1 MSTQV
6 KKQNLKNL
14 EKKHKSGKK
23 RYTTTTFS
31 SFLQVLVYPFQL
43 LSCYPLF
50 LYFSFLVQALSEH
63 KPYHLYL
70 FGQSNAPNKFTLRHF
85 HASFQLPSL
94 SLQLVNICCN
104 MHSLFLSVGP
114 LLFLFL
120 FFQMNLYIWCED
132 VNATI
137 SGFLISI
144 VCCFRLN
151 ESM

>member
-1 MSTQV
+1 MIKYCKAADYNEITYQKRGNKASEYCFNKDFFISSQHAEHVSIQSTIENTMSTKV

-50 LYFSFLVQALSEH
+50 LYFSSLVQALSEH

-70 FGQSNAPNKFTLRHF
+70 FG
-85 HASFQLPSL
+85 
-94 SLQLVNICCN
+94 
-104 MHSLFLSVGP
+104 
-114 LLFLFL
+114 
-120 FFQMNLYIWCED
+120 
-132 VNATI
+132 
-137 SGFLISI
+137 
-144 VCCFRLN
+144 
-151 ESM
+151 